1 MTDTDA
7 ARSSARNKWLTA
19 AAFVGVAVLLTLI
32 DATQAWIVV
41 NANKAMTLGW
51 WQAVVDRVPAW
62 LMVAALAPAAIALA
76 RRFPIESTH
85 WRSPLAIH
93 VAGAL
98 GFAFAHLVGRA
109 VYASVQYSAWDRFPV
124 FLNKSAL
131 VALDMLTYGAIVGG
145 WHALR
150 YQREAKARELAEA
163 QLRESLTEARLAALR
178 SQLNPHFLFNT
189 LNAISTMALK
199 REDDRVVLTLGHLGE
214 LLRVSLDDDLPQE
227 ITLCDELEILDRY
240 LEIQRLRFGERLTIT
255 RDVDV
260 TVLDALVPSMILQP
274 LVENAIIHGIAPV
287 PGPGEVRICAERRGS
302 KLALEVFDSGPGFG
316 SAAATGIGLSNTRA
330 RLTQLY
336 GGEHSVTLGALDAR
350 GARVTVTLPY
360 RSDVA
365 QSSKR
370 MAST

>member
-1 MTDTDA
+1 VTA
-7 ARSSARNKWLTA
+7 PPRSSAREKWLTA

-32 DATQAWIVV
+32 DATQAWVVV
-41 NANKAMTLGW
+41 NANPPNKLRW
-51 WQAVVDRVPAW
+51 WSAVADRVPTW
-62 LMVAALAPAAIALA
+62 LIVAALAPAAIALA
-76 RRFPIESTH
+76 RRFPIEPAR
-85 WRSPLAIH
+85 WRGPLAIH
-93 VAGAL
+93 LAGAL
-98 GFAFAHLVGRA
+98 GFAFAHLLGRA
-109 VYASVQYSAWDRFPV
+109 IYLSALFSSWERFPV
-124 FLNKSAL
+124 FMNKSAF
-131 VALDMLTYGAIVGG
+131 VALDVLTYGAIVGG

-214 LLRVSLDDDLPQE
+214 LLRVSLDDELPQE
-227 ITLCDELEILDRY
+227 ITLCDELDILDRY
-240 LEIQRLRFGERLTIT
+240 LEIQRIRFGERLTIT

-260 TVLDALVPSMILQP
+260 TLLDALVPSMILQP
-274 LVENAIIHGIAPV
+274 LVENAIVHGIAPV

-302 KLALEVFDSGPGFG
+302 MLVLEVFDSGPGFG
-316 SAAATGIGLSNTRA
+316 ATATTGIGLANTRA

-336 GGEHSVTLGALDAR
+336 GADHSVTLGASDAR
-350 GARVTVTLPY
+350 GARVTVALPY

-365 QSSKR
+365 QTSRR
-370 MAST
+370 MASV

>member
-1 MTDTDA
+1 VNDSPG
-7 ARSSARNKWLTA
+7 SSARGKWLTA
-19 AAFVGVAVLLTLI
+19 AAFVGVAVLLTMV
-32 DATQAWIVV
+32 DATQAWVVV
-41 NANKAMTLGW
+41 NANAPNTLGW
-51 WQAVVDRVPAW
+51 WRAVLDRVSTW

-76 RRFPIESTH
+76 RRFPIEPAR
-85 WRSPLAIH
+85 WRGPLVIH
-93 VAGAL
+93 VFGAV
-98 GFAFAHLVGRA
+98 GFAFAHLIGRA
-109 VYASVQYSAWDRFPV
+109 VYAAALYSAWDRFPI

-131 VALDMLTYGAIVGG
+131 LALDMLTYGAIVGG

-199 REDDRVVLTLGHLGE
+199 RQDDRVVLTLGHLGE
-214 LLRVSLDDDLPQE
+214 LLRVSLDDELPQE

-240 LEIQRLRFGERLTIT
+240 LEIQRVRFGDRLTIT

-274 LVENAIIHGIAPV
+274 LVENAIVHGIAPV
-287 PGPGEVRICAERRGS
+287 PGPGEVRIFAERRGPV
-302 KLALEVFDSGPGFG
+302 LVLEVFDSGPGFDDT
-316 SAAATGIGLSNTRA
+316 AATGIGLTNTRA

-336 GGEHSVTLGALDAR
+336 GAEHSVTLGTSEVR

-360 RSDVA
+360 RSEVVQA
-365 QSSKR
+365 SKR
-370 MAST
+370 MATA